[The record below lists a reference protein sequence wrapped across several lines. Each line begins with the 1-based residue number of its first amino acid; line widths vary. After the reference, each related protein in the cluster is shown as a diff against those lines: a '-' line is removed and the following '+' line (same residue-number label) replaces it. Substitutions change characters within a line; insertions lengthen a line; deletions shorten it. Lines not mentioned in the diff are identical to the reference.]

1 MALEFITD
9 VLAREYFAS
18 IVGPFRA
25 PFGARTSVALQ
36 VGASQ
41 QVARNTTNNRVLFI
55 TVSRSDPGGP
65 VTNLIFT
72 RNDQGSTNDFQTV
85 FGPAAILRF
94 VLRPDDSLTITNV
107 GAAVPALVIGQ
118 ETF

>member
-36 VGASQ
+36 IGASR
-41 QVARNTTNNRVLFI
+41 QVARNTTSDRVLFV